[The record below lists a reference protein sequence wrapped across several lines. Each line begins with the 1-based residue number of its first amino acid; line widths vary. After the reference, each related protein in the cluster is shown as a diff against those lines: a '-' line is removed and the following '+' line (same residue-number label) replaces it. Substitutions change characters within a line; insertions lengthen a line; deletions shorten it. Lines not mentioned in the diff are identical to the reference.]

1 MRPGKEA
8 GTAKMAAE
16 RSRSPVGG
24 SPVPASMFA
33 PEPVAHGGTVA
44 AFSRPHGGVPETD
57 CTEDGELLNG
67 EPELDLTSKVGLA
80 GLLGTRAE
88 TAGGGEVGCDYS
100 GSRSFGRLS
109 RSLERFPLL
118 PAAPGRSLF

>member
-8 GTAKMAAE
+8 GTAKMATE

-44 AFSRPHGGVPETD
+44 AFSRPHGGVPEVD
-57 CTEDGELLNG
+57 CSEDGELLNG
-67 EPELDLTSKVGLA
+67 EPELDLTSKVGLEGWGGKLRRPEEMRSA
-80 GLLGTRAE
+80 MTTPGLAPLA
-88 TAGGGEVGCDYS
+88 VSVVHLS
-100 GSRSFGRLS
+100 GSLS
-109 RSLERFPLL
+109 YH
-118 PAAPGRSLF
+118 